1 MLPPLLHQRQTTCN
15 ANSYVLPAEQF
26 GRTEASY
33 TIIRM
38 LQTFDKIEN
47 MEAPGPIKLHHSIEI
62 RSGTGVQV
70 RLHEAATSKRGR
82 GVDDLDFELEPPR
95 RESVH

>member
-1 MLPPLLHQRQTTCN
+1 M
-15 ANSYVLPAEQF
+15 V
-26 GRTEASY
+26 
-33 TIIRM
+33 IRM

-70 RLHEAATSKRGR
+70 RLHQATSEKR
-82 GVDDLDFELEPPR
+82 LEN
-95 RESVH
+95 V